1 METVFSYIITF
12 SLCLPSFAFFGGIL
26 AFFSMVLAQFS
37 EVLGLLAMISYT
49 HHTKSPLISE
59 LHDIKHDFGHDM
71 AL

>member
-37 EVLGLLAMISYT
+37 EVLGLLAMT
-49 HHTKSPLISE
+49 LLVHVTMMMNTKAVSDE
-59 LHDIKHDFGHDM
+59 EEEREEV
-71 AL
+71 